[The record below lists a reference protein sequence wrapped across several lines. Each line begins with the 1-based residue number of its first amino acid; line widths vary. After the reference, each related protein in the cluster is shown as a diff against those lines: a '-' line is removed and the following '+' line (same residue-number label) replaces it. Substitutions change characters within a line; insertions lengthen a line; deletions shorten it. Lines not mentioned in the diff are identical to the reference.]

1 MIYDSIGYRYEV
13 ISQLG
18 RGSFG
23 KVYKAY
29 DHRKKEFVAL
39 KIIKSQKKFVEQ
51 AKVEA

>member
-1 MIYDSIGYRYEV
+1 MIHDSIAYRYEI

-29 DHRKKEFVAL
+29 DHKK
-39 KIIKSQKKFVEQ
+39 K
-51 AKVEA
+51 